1 MTFDLR
7 DGIVTAPDPVM
18 AAGTWANNAELIR
31 DAVVPLGYLRAEWR
45 TLDPTYGLGR
55 FWRLWRPDNLVAS
68 DLDPAK
74 SPAGV
79 PVDFRHLP
87 HPDACFDAV
96 VFDPPYKLNG
106 TSTGKGAATCDE
118 DYGVEKWMSLAD
130 RHQLIT
136 DGITEAT
143 RVLRPGGMLLVKCQ
157 DQVNGGKVR
166 WQTRIFADHAE
177 TLGHRLVDRF
187 DLASY
192 RAQPAGRRQLHA
204 RRNTSALLVL
214 RLERSDH
221 SRRASPRAPSIPGSG
236 CFAASQGPAE
246 VPGRW

>member
-1 MTFDLR
+1 
-7 DGIVTAPDPVM
+7 M

-31 DAVVPLGYLRAEWR
+31 DAVVPLGYLRDNWL

-55 FWRLWRPDNLVAS
+55 FWTLWRPRVLIGL

-74 SPAGV
+74 CLTPG
-79 PVDFRHLP
+79 PPGVDFRELHHLWP
-87 HPDACFDAV
+87 VPTFDAV

-106 TSTGKGAATCDE
+106 TSTGKGAAASDA
-118 DYGVEKWMSLAD
+118 DYGVDRWMGVAE
-130 RHQLIT
+130 RHQLIA
-136 DGITEAT
+136 DGITECT

-177 TLGHRLVDRF
+177 GLGHRLVDRF

-204 RRNTSALLVL
+204 RRNTSALLVF
-214 RLERSDH
+214 RLERW
-221 SRRASPRAPSIPGSG
+221 AKQAPI
-236 CFAASQGPAE
+236 FAAST
-246 VPGRW
+246 

>member
-1 MTFDLR
+1 
-7 DGIVTAPDPVM
+7 M

-31 DAVVPLGYLRAEWR
+31 DAVVPLGYLRADWR

-55 FWRLWRPDNLVAS
+55 FWTLWRPPLVGC

-74 SPAGV
+74 SPIGRS
-79 PVDFRHLP
+79 VDFRHLP
-87 HPDACFDAV
+87 WDSDWFDAV

-106 TSTGKGAATCDE
+106 TSTGKGAAASDV
-118 DYGVEKWMSLAD
+118 DYGVDRWMGVAE

-136 DGITEAT
+136 DGITECT
-143 RVLRPGGMLLVKCQ
+143 RVLRPGGTLLVKCQ

-177 TLGHRLVDRF
+177 SLGHRLVDRF

-192 RAQPAGRRQLHA
+192 REQPAGRRQQHA
-204 RRNTSALLVL
+204 RRNTSALLVF
-214 RLERSDH
+214 RLERPGTPPTIFD
-221 SRRASPRAPSIPGSG
+221 RQEVAAAP
-236 CFAASQGPAE
+236 
-246 VPGRW
+246 